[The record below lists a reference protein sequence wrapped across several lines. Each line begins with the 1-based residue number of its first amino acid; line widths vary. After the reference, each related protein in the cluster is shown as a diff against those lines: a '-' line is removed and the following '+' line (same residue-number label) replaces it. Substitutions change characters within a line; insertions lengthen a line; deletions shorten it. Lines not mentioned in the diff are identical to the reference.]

1 MQLVSK
7 HLTKH
12 CLVFCAMF
20 NQFSLFFMIFHP
32 DRRTGASWHSDP
44 DLDPKNR
51 TPDLKMLYLYDQE
64 ELGDHPVHAYIIRV
78 L

>member
-7 HLTKH
+7 HLIKH

-51 TPDLKMLYLYDQE
+51 TLDLKMLYLYDQE
-64 ELGDHPVHAYIIRV
+64 
-78 L
+78 